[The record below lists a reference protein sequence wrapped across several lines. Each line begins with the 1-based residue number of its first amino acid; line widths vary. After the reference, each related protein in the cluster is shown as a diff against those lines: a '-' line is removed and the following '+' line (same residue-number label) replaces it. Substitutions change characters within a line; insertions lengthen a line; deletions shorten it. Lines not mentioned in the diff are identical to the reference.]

1 MRQIRVIFLSL
12 LLASGLVLA
21 VSYFEETTTE
31 LPGAILAKERK
42 NESQNTE
49 VIQGFP
55 EAIEGVWQYTN
66 IDGSVQTLTL
76 FGNQLTVHTEE
87 TGRVYYDN
95 IVTHIQKDSTLLA
108 SPSKEQTYSFSWDIN
123 EFIRRYGE
131 GNLSANPQAF
141 VLSYNQDSDQLSASS
156 TIQYQRNK
164 GAEKTWRIMQK
175 LKETL
180 PMNDLQL
187 AKIDQDVL
195 LDLWDASQQ
204 KNLDGVELTNYL
216 YKGIQA
222 QYPEL
227 DLISLNDL
235 EAYQLLVSDLMKA
248 SDLSFVEI
256 NEAGAKE
263 IFTRYQALSD
273 EGNDHPELNVI
284 ETLLA
289 EIKEWRE
296 TYQRV
301 KFNQE
306 NEEVVITE

>member
-1 MRQIRVIFLSL
+1 
-12 LLASGLVLA
+12 
-21 VSYFEETTTE
+21 
-31 LPGAILAKERK
+31 
-42 NESQNTE
+42 
-49 VIQGFP
+49 
-55 EAIEGVWQYTN
+55 
-66 IDGSVQTLTL
+66 
-76 FGNQLTVHTEE
+76 
-87 TGRVYYDN
+87 
-95 IVTHIQKDSTLLA
+95 
-108 SPSKEQTYSFSWDIN
+108 
-123 EFIRRYGE
+123 
-131 GNLSANPQAF
+131 
-141 VLSYNQDSDQLSASS
+141 
-156 TIQYQRNK
+156 
-164 GAEKTWRIMQK
+164 MQK

-273 EGNDHPELNVI
+273 EAKDHPELNVI